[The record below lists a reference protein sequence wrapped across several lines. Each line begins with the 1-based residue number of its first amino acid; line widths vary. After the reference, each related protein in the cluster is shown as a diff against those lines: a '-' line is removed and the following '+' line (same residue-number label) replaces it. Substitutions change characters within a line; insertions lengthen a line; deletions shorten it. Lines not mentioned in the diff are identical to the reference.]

1 MKRIYTLLIL
11 AALMFTAGNSYGQ
24 KRMGGNDE
32 GKRAASG
39 KKKKKKIVPKSKGRQ
54 NERHRRHETN
64 EPRFTMALKAGGNFQ
79 YMQDDHENFDNWIK
93 PGYMGGMFVN
103 YEKKMFGI
111 QVKGIGKT
119 CRYYMKKDGA
129 VHLRT
134 TQVDLPIL
142 LSFRPLGWIPIFDRV
157 KIVAG
162 PQLQFMVKAVKGN
175 REEIK
180 NDFTVADVAAAMG
193 LEVDLPLNLHVG
205 VRGLYG
211 LTNIN
216 NTKPSKQWYNHSI
229 QATIG
234 FRFLN

>member
-1 MKRIYTLLIL
+1 MKRIYTLFIL
-11 AALMFTAGNSYGQ
+11 SVLLFAAGNTYAQ

-32 GKRAASG
+32 GKP
-39 KKKKKKIVPKSKGRQ
+39 KKTVKKKKKIVPKSKGRQ
-54 NERHRRHETN
+54 NERHRRRETN

-93 PGYMGGMFVN
+93 PGYMGGMYVN

-111 QVKGIGKT
+111 QVEGIGKT

-142 LSFRPLGWIPIFDRV
+142 LSFRPLGWAPIFDRI

-162 PQLQFMVKAVKGN
+162 PQLQFMVKAEKAN
-175 REEIK
+175 REKIK

-193 LEVDLPLNLHVG
+193 IEVDLPFNLHVG

-229 QATIG
+229 QATVG